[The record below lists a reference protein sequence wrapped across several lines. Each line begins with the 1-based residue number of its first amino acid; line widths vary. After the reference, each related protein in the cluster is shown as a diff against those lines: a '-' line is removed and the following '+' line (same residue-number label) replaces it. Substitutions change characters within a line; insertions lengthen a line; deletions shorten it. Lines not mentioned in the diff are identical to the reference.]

1 MISVWAEQA
10 WICIFPYLKKI
21 MIDDMA
27 QLATVSSSDRS
38 SKAHKIEYFYIKDLY
53 LMLDL

>member
-1 MISVWAEQA
+1 
-10 WICIFPYLKKI
+10 

-38 SKAHKIEYFYIKDLY
+38 SKAHKIEYFYIKELY